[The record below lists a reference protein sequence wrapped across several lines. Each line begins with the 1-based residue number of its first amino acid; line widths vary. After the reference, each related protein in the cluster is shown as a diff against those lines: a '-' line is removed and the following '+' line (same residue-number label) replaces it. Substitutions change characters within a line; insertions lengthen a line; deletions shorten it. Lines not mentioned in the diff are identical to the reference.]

1 MGLRKSTS
9 RRLLLSGLLALAALA
24 LFIWFV
30 HPFLA
35 ISRPVA
41 ADTLVVE
48 GWVPEYVAAEAAKE
62 MLSGRYR
69 MVFISGLFF
78 ERTDPRFSQGSDSA
92 IVTAWL
98 LKRGVPKT
106 QIEACPTECPSF
118 NRTSHMARAV
128 RDRMLSLKYAPK
140 GVNVITLGPHARQSL
155 LAYDRMLG
163 QTTAV
168 GVISYPKNDYKP
180 ERWWASSAGIAKTTK
195 DFAGWLKE
203 QLVGLRS

>member
-1 MGLRKSTS
+1 MSQPFFTP
-9 RRLLLSGLLALAALA
+9 RRLVLSGLTASAVLF

-35 ISRPVA
+35 ISRPVK

-48 GWVPEYVAAEAAKE
+48 GWVPEYVAAEAANE
-62 MLSGRYR
+62 MRSGRYR
-69 MVFISGLFF
+69 MIFISGLFL
-78 ERTDPRFSQGSDSA
+78 EKTDPRFRYGSDSA
-92 IVTAWL
+92 IVESWL
-98 LKRGVPKT
+98 LKRGIPKNL
-106 QIEACPTECPSF
+106 IEACPIECPSF

-128 RDRMLSLKYAPK
+128 RDRMQSLKYTPQ
-140 GVNVITLGPHARQSL
+140 GVNVMTLGPHARQTR
-155 LAYDRMLG
+155 LAYNRMLG

-168 GVISYPKNDYKP
+168 GVISYPKNDYNP
-180 ERWWASSAGIAKTTK
+180 ERWWTSSAGIAKTTK